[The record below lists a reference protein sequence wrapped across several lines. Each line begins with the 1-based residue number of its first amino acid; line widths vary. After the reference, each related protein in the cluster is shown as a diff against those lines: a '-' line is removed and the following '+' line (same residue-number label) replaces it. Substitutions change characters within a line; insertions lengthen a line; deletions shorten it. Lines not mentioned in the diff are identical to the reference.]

1 MLRGNTRG
9 EELVMNEEIKTETPK
24 VNPAADEQATSGI
37 SKSKAKR
44 EARKAEVKSAKV
56 KKNIDSIIAWVLG
69 IAIAALVVFVIA
81 MGIFK
86 SVNTTTSS
94 SDFSEGLTEEG
105 YIDGANLSKV
115 TDLGM
120 ESLVI
125 PYSEVEYTDEEVET
139 DIQSA
144 LSEYA
149 YFDDDATLTVAD
161 GDTINLDYT
170 GYIDKTAFDGGSAEG
185 AELTIG
191 SGSFIDDFEDQLI
204 GYHPGDSVTVEVT
217 FPDDYSNNADLAGK
231 DATFECV
238 INSIEVTPELTDEFV
253 TEYYSDYASN
263 VDELYEYAKKQGYE
277 SNLNTYITDYIEA
290 NASVSSYP
298 RAYVKHLKSLLKYQD
313 EQMYSYYNSYY
324 YQYLGSYLYDSFE
337 SYTGLSDTEYE
348 KSLKTQARTQA
359 AIDMTYESIYK
370 NAGLSISD
378 DLHSE
383 ILELFGGDDAV
394 STYGDAYLN
403 QVCIK
408 YAVVYYLAE
417 KVTVEQ

>member
-9 EELVMNEEIKTETPK
+9 EELFMSEEIKTETPE
-24 VNPAADEQATSGI
+24 VNTSAEEKETSGI

-69 IAIAALVVFVIA
+69 IAIAALVIFVIA

-105 YIDGANLSKV
+105 YIDGANLNKV

-125 PYSEVEYTDEEVET
+125 PYSEVEYTDEEVES

-144 LSEYA
+144 LSAHA
-149 YFDDDATLTVAD
+149 YYDDDTSLTVAD

-170 GYIDKTAFDGGSAEG
+170 GYMDGTAFDGGSAEG

-217 FPDDYSNNADLAGK
+217 FPDDYSSTDLAGK

-253 TEYYSDYASN
+253 AEYYSEYAST
-263 VDELYEYAKKQGYE
+263 VDELYAYAKEQGYE
-277 SNLNTYITDYIEA
+277 SNLNTYITDYIEE

-298 RAYVKHLKSLLKYQD
+298 GAYVKHLKSVFKYQD

-337 SYTGLSDTEYE
+337 SYTGMSDTEYE
-348 KSLKTQARTQA
+348 KSLKTEAKAQA
-359 AIDMTYESIYK
+359 AVDMTYESIYK